1 MTLALALTLQL
12 ISSAGECYYVSN
24 TRIVVLPSCDFSPA
38 AMAALEAEEP
48 PPTAAQLD
56 AERRRRAN
64 EAQRLSAERQ
74 RRARGAR

>member
-1 MTLALALTLQL
+1 MTLAVLTLQL
-12 ISSAGECYYVSN
+12 ISAAGECYFVSN

-48 PPTAAQLD
+48 PPMPAQIE
-56 AERRRRAN
+56 AERRRREY
-64 EAQRLSAERQ
+64 EARRQADERR

>member
-1 MTLALALTLQL
+1 MTVALALALRL

-48 PPTAAQLD
+48 PPTAAQLE
-56 AERRRRAN
+56 AERRRRSN
-64 EAQRLSAERQ
+64 EAQRRSAEQ
-74 RRARGAR
+74 LRRARGGR

>member
-1 MTLALALTLQL
+1 MMLWLALTLQL

-38 AMAALEAEEP
+38 AMAKLDAQEP
-48 PPTAAQLD
+48 PPTTAQVE
-56 AERRRRAN
+56 AERRRRAYD
-64 EAQRLSAERQ
+64 AQRLSAERQ